1 MSIILFIHGALGS
14 KNQFEKIEN
23 SLDNKFETYSINL
36 SGHGGNTF
44 KNEFNIENF
53 SLEIIEW
60 MDKSSLDKIN
70 IFGYSMGGY
79 IGLWLMRYFP
89 ERIDKLFTYGTKL
102 KWNKE
107 EVLLQTKFLNPEITE
122 LKVPEYS
129 MQLKNV
135 HGKENW
141 KNVMLN
147 TEKFLWSLAT
157 NHLEIEDFQ
166 MIKNDVLLT
175 LGSLD
180 KMVTFEETKY
190 VQNTLINSKVKV
202 FENQPHQFEN
212 VNFEL
217 LKSEIELFF

>member
-79 IGLWLMRYFP
+79 IGLDR
-89 ERIDKLFTYGTKL
+89 
-102 KWNKE
+102 
-107 EVLLQTKFLNPEITE
+107 
-122 LKVPEYS
+122 
-129 MQLKNV
+129 
-135 HGKENW
+135 
-141 KNVMLN
+141 
-147 TEKFLWSLAT
+147 
-157 NHLEIEDFQ
+157 
-166 MIKNDVLLT
+166 
-175 LGSLD
+175 
-180 KMVTFEETKY
+180 
-190 VQNTLINSKVKV
+190 
-202 FENQPHQFEN
+202 
-212 VNFEL
+212 
-217 LKSEIELFF
+217 KSVV